1 MRRRDIF
8 ALPSAAL
15 AQTYSAATRGLAPI
29 KVTNVKVILTNP
41 PYADGSIS
49 TMQRLVIAKVET
61 SEPGLYGL
69 GCASFVFRPGA
80 VAAFIDRYLKPF
92 VVGKDPDMIEDLYH
106 SMNASGLWR
115 GGIVENYAI
124 SGIDIAL
131 WDIKAKRANMPL
143 YQLLGGKTRSA
154 ALCYADAGGAT
165 GAEAADGV
173 AKALARG
180 FKHVRLNYRASK
192 VAPTPALAG
201 MPLGMSLGSEPVIDP
216 DEWGREIPRIFEH
229 VRKVVG
235 DKVEL
240 MQHLHGQLPPITTI
254 QIIKRLEPLRPYFFE
269 DPFYPEDIGYLK
281 VLRPQ
286 TSVPIAIGEKFTN
299 QHEYV
304 ELVTGRL
311 IDFIRVHIPTI
322 GGLTKA
328 WKLATLGE
336 WFAVRTAWHAPGDL
350 SPVGHAVNGHLD
362 LASPN
367 FGIQEGAFVA
377 GEALREVFPGT
388 PVIRDGYL
396 HIHEAPGHGV
406 DVDERAAARFPCSV
420 EGGSF
425 GPKRFPNGS
434 IVSN

>member
-1 MRRRDIF
+1 MNRRSLF

-15 AQTYSAATRGLAPI
+15 AQTYSNATRGLPPLKIAD
-29 KVTNVKVILTNP
+29 VKVITTNP

-80 VAAFIDRYLKPF
+80 VKTYIEKYLRPF
-92 VVGKDPDMIEDLYH
+92 VIGKDPAMVEDMYH
-106 SMNASGLWR
+106 SMHASGLWR
-115 GGIVENYAI
+115 GGPVENYAI
-124 SGIDIAL
+124 AGIDIAL

-143 YQLLGGKTRSA
+143 YQLLGGKTRGA
-154 ALCYADAGGAT
+154 VECYGDAGGNT
-165 GAEAADGV
+165 GEEMAESV
-173 AKALARG
+173 QKAMSRG
-180 FKHVRLNYRASK
+180 YKHVRMNYRQGKLEPS
-192 VAPTPALAG
+192 PGIEG
-201 MPLGMSLGSEPVIDP
+201 MPMGNALGTGAVIDP
-216 DEWGREIPRIFEH
+216 DEWCREIPRIFEH

-254 QIIKRLEPLRPYFFE
+254 QIVKRLEPFRPYFFE
-269 DPFYPEDIGYLK
+269 DPFYPEDIAYLK

-286 TSVPIAIGEKFTN
+286 TSVPIAIGEKFAN
-299 QHEYV
+299 RHDYAGLIRE
-304 ELVTGRL
+304 RL
-311 IDFIRVHIPTI
+311 MDFIRIHIPTI
-322 GGLTKA
+322 GGLTMA
-328 WKLATLGE
+328 WKTACLGE
-336 WFAVRTAWHAPGDL
+336 WFNVRTAWHAPGDL

-367 FGIQEGAFVA
+367 FGIQEGAFIQGDVV
-377 GEALREVFPGT
+377 REIFPGT
-388 PVIRDGYL
+388 PVIRNGYL
-396 HIHEAPGHGV
+396 YVPDSPGHGV
-406 DVDERAAARFPCSV
+406 TINERAAARYPCSL
-420 EGGSF
+420 EGGNF